1 MKQRVALTSDQVK
14 QRFRQRGLT
23 LTQWAAE
30 HGYNRKAVYRVLNGA
45 DKGRYGQA
53 HEIAVKLG
61 LKVPLEE
68 PSTHDE
74 ARNTHAR
81 AAA

>member
-1 MKQRVALTSDQVK
+1 MKQRIALTSDQVK
-14 QRFRQRGLT
+14 QRFRQRGVT

-30 HGYNRKAVYRVLNGA
+30 QGYDRKAVYRVLNGA

-61 LKVPLEE
+61 LKVPDAE
-68 PSTHDE
+68 PSTPVE
-74 ARNTHAR
+74 GCNMQTR